1 MDSTVKIFDITT
13 PQKSGLSCA
22 ICKII
27 NSENILIYSK
37 FCARMLK
44 CREFLQETP
53 QAMAAPI
60 TNRKILESGGSIY
73 IIVMRELFESYA
85 FQNHC
90 DTLNIQV
97 IDLLKPIPTYVYKA
111 CLLYTMEYKVA
122 PQWNKVG
129 PYLVEGQDF
138 LSSTGNV
145 NAVMLN
151 IKEIHDNS
159 AQLLMKTVNLKI
171 PFVRLTRARSL
182 QCDLQPPVRVLPS
195 MKMANVLRISKTI
208 KCLFKDYE
216 DLRAYWKNMYGYMLP
231 NYEDG
236 FLFYDIEFFYFK
248 SNVFLY
254 PEMCLTSGPLE
265 ILPSVMD
272 PLSRIYKFI
281 GDLREKV
288 AKLCEQQLDI
298 YLKTTFQTA
307 DLACTPILPRV
318 RLPAYD
324 TGYGT
329 QSRKIG
335 TVTPLLRMPD
345 TCDIPTK
352 RSRLSLSRTDDSLTC
367 ATEIDNFDLDIKP
380 CSTSRFNRL
389 NTAGSIST
397 LLCDVDNDMVSKPI
411 IQKDERKSCYFKT
424 EEQKSENKSFME
436 LTDKEEKPDKLSLKE
451 KLSRNF

>member
-1 MDSTVKIFDITT
+1 MVSTMKIFDITI

-44 CREFLQETP
+44 CRQFLQETP

-60 TNRKILESGGSIY
+60 TTRKILESGGSIY
-73 IIVMRELFESYA
+73 IIVMKELFESYA

-97 IDLLKPIPTYVYKA
+97 IELLEPIPTYVYKA
-111 CLLYTMEYKVA
+111 CLLYTMEYKMA

-138 LSSTGNV
+138 LNSTGNV

-159 AQLLMKTVNLKI
+159 AQLLIKSVNLKI
-171 PFVRLTRARSL
+171 PFVRLTKACSSL

-195 MKMANVLRISKTI
+195 MKMANVIRISKTI

-216 DLRAYWKNMYGYMLP
+216 DLRAYWRNMHGYMLP
-231 NYEDG
+231 DYKDG
-236 FLFYDIEFFYFK
+236 CLFYDIEFFYFK

-265 ILPSVMD
+265 ILPFVMD
-272 PLSRIYKFI
+272 PLSGIYKFI

-298 YLKTTFQTA
+298 CLKTTFHTA
-307 DLACTPILPRV
+307 DLAYTPILPRV

-329 QSRKIG
+329 QSRKIS

-352 RSRLSLSRTDDSLTC
+352 RSRLSLSRTDSLTC
-367 ATEIDNFDLDIKP
+367 ATEIDNFDIK
-380 CSTSRFNRL
+380 SRFTSKFNWL
-389 NTAGSIST
+389 KTAGSIST
-397 LLCDVDNDMVSKPI
+397 LLCDVNNDIVDKSI
-411 IQKDERKSCYFKT
+411 VQKDESKSYYFRT
-424 EEQKSENKSFME
+424 EEQESENKSFME